1 MSVRIKVFFVF
12 LLVFSL
18 LIGQSDALLAQSKAA
33 PNVAVFS
40 PLTPSSAGTVPVK
53 LPGASAAARAALPSS
68 PQASGSDK
76 WRNTGLAVGLGLS
89 ATGAAL
95 LAKKEPV
102 HQTVCI
108 TYDSCPVPGLVHM
121 TGGLMLGVGVPLTIL
136 KLVKH

>member
-1 MSVRIKVFFVF
+1 MSVRIRVFFVF

-18 LIGQSDALLAQSKAA
+18 VIGQSQALLAQSKAA
-33 PNVAVFS
+33 EKVVVMS
-40 PLTPSSAGTVPVK
+40 PLTPSSAGTAPAMRT
-53 LPGASAAARAALPSS
+53 GASAAARAALPSS

-76 WRNTGLAVGLGLS
+76 WRNTGLVVGLALS
-89 ATGAAL
+89 GTGAAL

-108 TYDSCPVPGLVHM
+108 TYDSCPVPGIVHV
-121 TGGLMLGVGVPLTIL
+121 TGGLMLGLGVPLTLL

>member
-18 LIGQSDALLAQSKAA
+18 LIGQSVALLARCKAA
-33 PNVAVFS
+33 PNVVVFS
-40 PLTPSSAGTVPVK
+40 PLTPSSASTAPAMRT
-53 LPGASAAARAALPSS
+53 GASAAARAALPSS

-76 WRNTGLAVGLGLS
+76 WRNTGLVVGLALS
-89 ATGAAL
+89 GTGAAL

-108 TYDSCPVPGLVHM
+108 TYDSCPVPGIVHV
-121 TGGLMLGVGVPLTIL
+121 TGGLMLGLGVPLTLL

>member
-18 LIGQSDALLAQSKAA
+18 VIGQSQALLAQTKTAEK
-33 PNVAVFS
+33 VVVMS
-40 PLTPSSAGTVPVK
+40 PLSPANAGTAPAMRT
-53 LPGASAAARAALPSS
+53 GASAAARAAMPSA
-68 PQASGSDK
+68 PQASSGK
-76 WRNTGLAVGLGLS
+76 WQHAGLVAGLALS
-89 ATGAAL
+89 GTGAVL